1 MRERMSRVR
10 ETTHFCRWVSKVPGK
25 GTTSTGVWVDELMI
39 SISRSDQE
47 PDGVRGSASSK
58 ARSRRLAAR
67 A

>member
-1 MRERMSRVR
+1 MSKVR

-47 PDGVRGSASSK
+47 SPDGVRAAKHCRG
-58 ARSRRLAAR
+58 RQGRLVAR